1 MSDIPESSD
10 DVLINGPLVS
20 VGIPTYNR
28 PEGLR
33 RTLECITGQT
43 YKNLEIIISD
53 NCSPNPDAEKV
64 GREFADK
71 DPRIQYFRQKENTG
85 LFSFQFVLDKATG
98 EYFMWAADDDIWDP
112 RFISTLL
119 KLLESNKTA
128 IIAFSHIIIF
138 DRTHPKIESHPHLK
152 DYSIIMSQLSS
163 KNVYDRLYSFLQ
175 ADDGK
180 CNLTYGLMRM
190 DLIKIIKKNGV
201 FKKWG
206 ITDYGTDILMIFR
219 LLNFGEV
226 VSSKE
231 ILFYKQISEITEDS
245 AIKSR
250 IRRFIYYRFGKLDSF
265 LAYIPIIKIA
275 DISTKEKIVLSLLVF
290 PRILKWILSLI
301 INATSRILK
310 LQ

>member
-1 MSDIPESSD
+1 MNDIQNSSD

-28 PEGLR
+28 PDGLR

-43 YKNLEIIISD
+43 YRNMEIIVSD

-64 GREFADK
+64 GKEFAEK
-71 DPRIQYFRQKENTG
+71 DPRVQYFRQMENTG
-85 LFSFQFVLDKATG
+85 LFSFQFVLEKATG

-128 IIAFSHIIIF
+128 VIAFPGIIIF
-138 DRTHPKIESHPHLK
+138 DDTHPKIESHPHLK
-152 DYSIIMSQLSS
+152 DYSNPIMFQLFS
-163 KNVYDRLYSFLQ
+163 KNVYDRLYTFLQ

-180 CNLTYGLMRM
+180 ANLTYGLMRTN
-190 DLIKIIKKNGV
+190 IIKKIGV

-206 ITDYGTDILMIFR
+206 LTDYGVDILMIFR
-219 LLNFGEV
+219 LLNFGEIA
-226 VSSKE
+226 SCKE
-231 ILFYKQISEITEDS
+231 ILFYKQISEKTEDS
-245 AIKSR
+245 ALKSR
-250 IRRFIYYRFGKLDSF
+250 TRRFIYNHFGKLDCF

-275 DISTKEKIVLSLLVF
+275 DISTKEKSILSLVVF

-301 INATSRILK
+301 INGTSRILK